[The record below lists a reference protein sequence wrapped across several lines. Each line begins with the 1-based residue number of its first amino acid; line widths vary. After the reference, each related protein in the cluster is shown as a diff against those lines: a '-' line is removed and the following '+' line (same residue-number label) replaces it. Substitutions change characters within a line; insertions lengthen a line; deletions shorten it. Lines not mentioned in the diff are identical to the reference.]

1 MKLTISLKR
10 FITLALLV
18 FLSLGLS
25 ACQNSTITTQL
36 PSPDSVGNF
45 SSYDEL
51 KTYLSSYYEKQSS
64 TGQFLYR
71 NSGLLYSD
79 AAVNEGITATM
90 STGSAEVSTTEKSHS
105 ETNNQVDGVAESDT
119 ILTDGNYIYVTSNT
133 HFYIIDAESLQI
145 VFSYTYEN
153 GYLVGMYLYNN
164 KVVVISSEY
173 QYADTNDDT
182 LEKNS
187 YWYSYSYG
195 LRVNVFDIADIEH
208 VTISKSLYFDSSSL
222 VDSRMIDS
230 NLYLVLDNYEIYY
243 GFTENHFVPEYKDS
257 TICDETIQLSAQ
269 NIYYMPNDNDSF
281 GYLLLVSLNVE
292 DQEAANVK
300 AYLGSSYQIYMS
312 ANNLYTI
319 IYRYYY
325 DEETLSYNQDTYIL
339 RFAVTDSGLEYQ
351 ACGKISGSPL
361 NQFSMDE
368 YDGVFRIATTEYIWN
383 YNTVTIQDASNTTST
398 VDSATVEANDTVI
411 NKVFLLDCTSIDSM
425 TLLGQTANLGKP
437 GERIYAVRYDNGIA
451 YVVTFVNTDP
461 LYKLDLSDPTNPVV
475 VGELYEEGVSDYLHI
490 INDSLLLGIGR
501 QAETNV
507 EGRTSFTGVKVSL
520 YNTSGE
526 VMESI
531 ATYFVEGV
539 YSYSPVTYD
548 SKAFVSY
555 QPVGEDFMYVVIPI
569 YEWSYNYESYSQSAY
584 VFKVYLSG
592 DLELV
597 TKLTNYVE
605 DSENPDYYSYDSI
618 ERTIIIENYIYTV
631 SYSKIQM
638 YDMNDNFSVQES
650 TALEADYYIY
660 FYGTGLAD

>member
-1 MKLTISLKR
+1 
-10 FITLALLV
+10 
-18 FLSLGLS
+18 
-25 ACQNSTITTQL
+25 
-36 PSPDSVGNF
+36 
-45 SSYDEL
+45 
-51 KTYLSSYYEKQSS
+51 
-64 TGQFLYR
+64 
-71 NSGLLYSD
+71 
-79 AAVNEGITATM
+79 
-90 STGSAEVSTTEKSHS
+90 
-105 ETNNQVDGVAESDT
+105 
-119 ILTDGNYIYVTSNT
+119 
-133 HFYIIDAESLQI
+133 
-145 VFSYTYEN
+145 
-153 GYLVGMYLYNN
+153 
-164 KVVVISSEY
+164 
-173 QYADTNDDT
+173 
-182 LEKNS
+182 
-187 YWYSYSYG
+187 
-195 LRVNVFDIADIEH
+195 
-208 VTISKSLYFDSSSL
+208 
-222 VDSRMIDS
+222 
-230 NLYLVLDNYEIYY
+230 
-243 GFTENHFVPEYKDS
+243 
-257 TICDETIQLSAQ
+257 
-269 NIYYMPNDNDSF
+269 MP
-281 GYLLLVSLNVE
+281 
-292 DQEAANVK
+292 
-300 AYLGSSYQIYMS
+300 
-312 ANNLYTI
+312 
-319 IYRYYY
+319 
-325 DEETLSYNQDTYIL
+325 
-339 RFAVTDSGLEYQ
+339 
-351 ACGKISGSPL
+351 
-361 NQFSMDE
+361 
-368 YDGVFRIATTEYIWN
+368 
-383 YNTVTIQDASNTTST
+383 
-398 VDSATVEANDTVI
+398 
-411 NKVFLLDCTSIDSM
+411 
-425 TLLGQTANLGKP
+425 LLGQTADLGKP
-437 GERIYAVRYDNGIA
+437 GERIYAVRYDKGIA

-501 QAETNV
+501 QAETSV

>member
-1 MKLTISLKR
+1 
-10 FITLALLV
+10 
-18 FLSLGLS
+18 
-25 ACQNSTITTQL
+25 
-36 PSPDSVGNF
+36 
-45 SSYDEL
+45 
-51 KTYLSSYYEKQSS
+51 
-64 TGQFLYR
+64 
-71 NSGLLYSD
+71 
-79 AAVNEGITATM
+79 
-90 STGSAEVSTTEKSHS
+90 
-105 ETNNQVDGVAESDT
+105 
-119 ILTDGNYIYVTSNT
+119 
-133 HFYIIDAESLQI
+133 
-145 VFSYTYEN
+145 
-153 GYLVGMYLYNN
+153 MYLYNN

-638 YDMNDNFSVQES
+638 YDMNDNFSDQES

>member
-1 MKLTISLKR
+1 MKSTISLKR

-584 VFKVYLSG
+584 VFKVYLRG

-605 DSENPDYYSYDSI
+605 DPENPDYYSYDSI

>member
-222 VDSRMIDS
+222 VDSRMIDG

-605 DSENPDYYSYDSI
+605 DSENPDYYGYDSI